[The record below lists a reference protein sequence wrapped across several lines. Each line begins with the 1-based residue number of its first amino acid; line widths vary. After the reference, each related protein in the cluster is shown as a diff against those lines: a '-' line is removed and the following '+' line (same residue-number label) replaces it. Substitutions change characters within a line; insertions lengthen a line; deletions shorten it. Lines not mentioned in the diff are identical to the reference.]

1 MTILELRE
9 KRNKTWEAAKAF
21 LDTHRSEKGSRC
33 RACEA
38 CR

>member
-21 LDTHRSEKGSRC
+21 LDTHRTDKGVLT
-33 RACEA
+33 AEDDA
-38 CR
+38 T